1 MGIKKGRSKYRLFL
15 LPLLCLMLF
24 AGALAVTEVTYSK
37 HLSGASDDD
46 SVSVAE
52 FDVEIVFGDVKSV
65 EDKEKAEVPITI
77 TNNSEVTVS
86 YDVVLK
92 LPNKLPSNTQS
103 GNSVVC
109 SVNGKGGTVS
119 NDGKTVTITDAGRV
133 EMGKTVAT
141 NLIITSQVP
150 GASGIS
156 DLNRLTYTGATVIV
170 QVNQVD

>member
-1 MGIKKGRSKYRLFL
+1 MEIKKGRSKYRLFL

-24 AGALAVTEVTYSK
+24 VGALAVTEVTYSK
-37 HLSGASDDD
+37 HLSGASDGD

-52 FDVEIVFGDVKSV
+52 FDVDIVIGAATSV
-65 EDKEKAEVPITI
+65 ADGEKAEVPITI

-103 GNSVVC
+103 GNSVVG
-109 SVNGKGGTVS
+109 SVNGKVGTVS
-119 NDGKTVTITDAGRV
+119 ADGKTVTIADAG
-133 EMGKTVAT
+133 TVAMGST
-141 NLIITSQVP
+141 ANTKLIIASQVP

-156 DLNRLTYTGATVIV
+156 DLNSLTYTGATVFV